1 MNQGLKISF
10 RTQVTRQAA
19 LTAEKEATDTE
30 SQYQQA
36 NAAMA
41 TYKASQTAWKA
52 CQAAEAAGEAEAFA
66 NEAASHARNARTAAA
81 LTHALGAAQAYN
93 EVPPSPP
100 SNCPSVCM
108 YSHERLSPKIIWMQL
123 EPHSPAVVHDIQTCH
138 VHVESF
144 IKSHLS

>member
-1 MNQGLKISF
+1 MV
-10 RTQVTRQAA
+10 QVTRQAA

-52 CQAAEAAGEAEAFA
+52 CQAAEAAGEAEGFA

-81 LTHALGAAQAYN
+81 LDHALGAAQAYN
-93 EVPPSPP
+93 EVPPPLPKEHSPSP
-100 SNCPSVCM
+100 YTIGLQIPID
-108 YSHERLSPKIIWMQL
+108 RLSLPCYQAIVSL
-123 EPHSPAVVHDIQTCH
+123 LTLFSPTANYMAPPLLLAV
-138 VHVESF
+138 
-144 IKSHLS
+144 

>member
-1 MNQGLKISF
+1 MPFILTRKKSELRF
-10 RTQVTRQAA
+10 DDTAQVTRQAA

-93 EVPPSPP
+93 EVHFHLH
-100 SNCPSVCM
+100 SNDLAPDLTLLQIASLQSNLQCNLAAQFICRCM
-108 YSHERLSPKIIWMQL
+108 
-123 EPHSPAVVHDIQTCH
+123 
-138 VHVESF
+138 
-144 IKSHLS
+144 

>member
-1 MNQGLKISF
+1 M
-10 RTQVTRQAA
+10 TRQAA

-52 CQAAEAAGEAEAFA
+52 CQATEAAGEAEGFA

-81 LTHALGAAQAYN
+81 LDHALGAAQAYN
-93 EVPPSPP
+93 EVHFLHLLQLPKAISFSCVHACNKASSPS
-100 SNCPSVCM
+100 S
-108 YSHERLSPKIIWMQL
+108 SPL
-123 EPHSPAVVHDIQTCH
+123 
-138 VHVESF
+138 VEVFPGKALLAKANVLGRSF
-144 IKSHLS
+144 CLRT